1 MRYEEIREILQEE
14 LLSRAENSKQKI
26 QEEYEKNRE
35 KYILSFLNSLD
46 KLYASISRNRKL

>member
-26 QEEYEKNRE
+26 QEEYEKIT
-35 KYILSFLNSLD
+35 K
-46 KLYASISRNRKL
+46 